1 MNKGIWR
8 AVEYVLI
15 TAGLCLGILFI
26 VLIIQGV

>member
-1 MNKGIWR
+1 MNKKIWQTI
-8 AVEYVLI
+8 EYVLI